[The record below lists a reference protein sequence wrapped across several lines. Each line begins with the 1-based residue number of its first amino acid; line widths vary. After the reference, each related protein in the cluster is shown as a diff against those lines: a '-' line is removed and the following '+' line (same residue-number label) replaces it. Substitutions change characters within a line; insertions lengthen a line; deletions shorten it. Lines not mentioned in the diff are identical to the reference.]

1 MIILTDKKLVIPVG
15 IAPNYAGAGNSDVK
29 LQSKSVTITENGSK
43 TLLPDSNYTGFSQV
57 NITTNVA
64 NNPVLEDK
72 NVEIIENGDYSF
84 TPSPAYDGI
93 GNFRLKVNV
102 EIPEPIPVESV
113 KTAYPSFEND
123 VTVVPSEGY
132 EAMSSVIVKKA
143 EVNLQT
149 KSVTINE
156 NGSTSFTPDVN
167 FMGLSKIDITTNV
180 ELNPVLETR
189 SEEITENGSYKF
201 TPGAAYDGIG
211 NLDLVVNVDVNDP
224 TKVESSKTAYPS
236 FEQDVT
242 VTPSVGFDAMG
253 TVIVKKAEPNLQDK
267 TVDKA
272 STSEI
277 VLRADA
283 GYQGLGTVTVAPIKT
298 TTVTA
303 DPSTNVQEFSANTE
317 NNEYITNVTV
327 NPVGTKTVTADPST
341 NVQEFSANTQNNEY
355 ITSVTVNPVGTKT
368 VNLDPS
374 TNVQTVNAN
383 VEGNEYITSVTVNPV
398 NTRSINVDPSTN
410 EQVVNAPENEYITS
424 VTVNPVGTKTVTLDS
439 SINVQTVNANVGG
452 NEYITSVTVNPIG
465 TKTVTVDPST
475 NSQTVNANVEGNEY
489 ITSVT
494 VNPVGTKTVTV
505 DPSTN
510 SQEVNAN
517 VAGNEYISTV
527 TVNPVGTKNVTA
539 DPSTNRQTFNANV
552 ERNEYISTVTVNP
565 VSTKTVT
572 ADPSTNVQE
581 FSANTQNN
589 EYITSVTVNPVV
601 TKTVNIDSSTNAQT
615 VNANTEGN
623 EYITSVTVNPVK
635 TKSLSITPSLVEQT
649 FTAEQELYKTVNV
662 SAVKYTTK
670 TYDASTN
677 TQTYDY
683 AKNNSTFIKKL
694 TINKV
699 TSSIDPNIVPGN
711 IAKGVSIL
719 GVQGTLEGAGNVNGL
734 VNGPALTIK
743 FKVKDL
749 LSTKRPTTSVVNAAG
764 KSGYI
769 YIFNCS
775 SSETLAN
782 KGVIA
787 YALNGELHKITDQ
800 SDNFIHYTK
809 KTSGYDDIVVDV
821 YVDFEQSGRYCA
833 SKEGADYETS
843 PYYGSSYNYL
853 PNIIAFD
860 AFKFYNNCTVDK
872 TIVRRTV
879 NAIGKDAFLNV
890 NKDEINYGM
899 LIFEPSADG
908 IKRFHENSFLY
919 IEKFDI
925 YIYGNMAE
933 FPSLLYKISSNSKL
947 LEDSYAKVYGD
958 IKNYP
963 DNYLTDVNLLST
975 KLHGII
981 KTVSNTPP
989 KLYKVTGTFI
999 IDYYEGCTE
1008 NDYDLNGRNGIII
1021 PASCTSLFINKFIRS
1036 IGTYNYSTGN
1046 AEIVFFGTTPPSL
1059 PKVNNFNQQKISTKN
1074 PDNDSHIKRVFI
1086 PAGSN
1091 YDSILGAAPY
1101 RPQVIEFTPI
1111 TDLSTISGAGY
1122 YGYTAPDGSHTLLNV
1137 AST

>member
-368 VNLDPS
+368 V
-374 TNVQTVNAN
+374 
-383 VEGNEYITSVTVNPV
+383 
-398 NTRSINVDPSTN
+398 
-410 EQVVNAPENEYITS
+410 
-424 VTVNPVGTKTVTLDS
+424 TLDS

-452 NEYITSVTVNPIG
+452 NEYITSVTVNPI
-465 TKTVTVDPST
+465 
-475 NSQTVNANVEGNEY
+475 
-489 ITSVT
+489 
-494 VNPVGTKTVTV
+494 GTKTVTV

>member
-1 MIILTDKKLVIPVG
+1 MIIITDKTLVIPVG
-15 IAPNYAGAGNSDVK
+15 IAPNYAGAGNADVK
-29 LQSKSVTITENGSK
+29 LQAKSVTITKNGSK
-43 TLLPDSNYTGFSQV
+43 TLFPDSNYNGFSQV

-84 TPSPAYDGI
+84 IPGPTYDGI

-102 EIPEPIPVESV
+102 ETHDPIQVQPV
-113 KTAYPSFEND
+113 KTAYPSFEQD

-156 NGSTSFTPDVN
+156 NGSTSFTPDDN

-189 SEEITENGSYKF
+189 SEQITENGSYKF
-201 TPGAAYDGIG
+201 TPSPDYDGIG

-224 TKVESSKTAYPS
+224 TRVESSKTAYPS

-283 GYQGLGTVTVAPIKT
+283 GYQGIGTVTVAPIKT
-298 TTVTA
+298 KTVSA
-303 DPSTNVQEFSANTE
+303 DSSTNVQEFSANTE
-317 NNEYITNVTV
+317 VNEYITNVTV
-327 NPVGTKTVTADPST
+327 NPVNTTSI
-341 NVQEFSANTQNNEY
+341 NV
-355 ITSVTVNPVGTKT
+355 
-368 VNLDPS
+368 DPS
-374 TNVQTVNAN
+374 TNVQTINAN

-398 NTRSINVDPSTN
+398 NTRNINVDPSTN

-424 VTVNPVGTKTVTLDS
+424 VTVNPVGTKTVT
-439 SINVQTVNANVGG
+439 I
-452 NEYITSVTVNPIG
+452 
-465 TKTVTVDPST
+465 DPST
-475 NSQTVNANVEGNEY
+475 NSQNVNANVE
-489 ITSVT
+489 
-494 VNPVGTKTVTV
+494 
-505 DPSTN
+505 
-510 SQEVNAN
+510 
-517 VAGNEYISTV
+517 
-527 TVNPVGTKNVTA
+527 
-539 DPSTNRQTFNANV
+539 R
-552 ERNEYISTVTVNP
+552 
-565 VSTKTVT
+565 
-572 ADPSTNVQE
+572 
-581 FSANTQNN
+581 N

-635 TKSLSITPSLVEQT
+635 TKSLSITPRLVEQT
-649 FTAEQELYKTVNV
+649 FTAQQELYNTVNV
-662 SAVKYTTK
+662 SAVKHTEK

-683 AKNNSTFIKKL
+683 AANNDVFIKNL
-694 TINKV
+694 TINPV

-719 GVQGTLEGAGNVNGL
+719 GVTGTLEGGAGNANDL
-734 VNGPALTIK
+734 ADGPALTIK
-743 FKVKDL
+743 FKVKEL
-749 LSTKRPTTSVVNAAG
+749 FSSKSTSSSKVHAAG

-769 YIFNCS
+769 CLFDVS
-775 SSETLAN
+775 PKTLSA

-787 YALNGELHKITDQ
+787 YAVNGELHTITDP
-800 SDNFIHYTK
+800 SDRWIPYKK
-809 KTSGYDDIVVDV
+809 KTSDYDDVVVDV
-821 YVDFEQSGRYCA
+821 YVDFEKSGRYCA
-833 SKEGADYETS
+833 SQEGADYETS

-853 PNIIAFD
+853 PNIIYYSNRD
-860 AFKFYNNCTVDK
+860 FYNYCTVDK

-879 NAIGKDAFLNV
+879 NAIGKSAFSPARTV
-890 NKDEINYGM
+890 TYGM
-899 LIFEPSADG
+899 LIFEPGVDG
-908 IKRFHENSFLY
+908 IKRFHQNSIGY
-919 IEKFDI
+919 ITNFDI

-933 FPSLLYKISSNSKL
+933 FPSIFNKKVSTIEVI
-947 LEDSYAKVYGD
+947 EDSYAKIYGN
-958 IKNYP
+958 IENYP
-963 DNYLTDVNLLST
+963 DNYLTNVDLLST

-981 KTVSNTPP
+981 KTVSNTAP
-989 KLYKVTGTFI
+989 KLYKVTGKDI
-999 IDYYEGCTE
+999 VDYYEGCTN
-1008 NDYDLNGRNGIII
+1008 NDWYYNGRNRIII
-1021 PASCTSLFINKFIRS
+1021 PASCTSLLINKYS
-1036 IGTYNYSTGN
+1036 SSSGKYTYLSGN
-1046 AEIVFFGTTPPSL
+1046 TEIVFFGTTPPSL
-1059 PKVNNFNQQKISTKN
+1059 LDEGTPQQPIST
-1074 PDNDSHIKRVFI
+1074 NDPNTNSSKIERVFI

-1091 YDSILGAAPY
+1091 YDSILREAPY
-1101 RPQVIEFTPI
+1101 RPQVIQFTPI

-1122 YGYTAPDGSHTLLNV
+1122 YGYTAPDGSHILLNV
-1137 AST
+1137 ASSSQAEQDLQTVATEINTL